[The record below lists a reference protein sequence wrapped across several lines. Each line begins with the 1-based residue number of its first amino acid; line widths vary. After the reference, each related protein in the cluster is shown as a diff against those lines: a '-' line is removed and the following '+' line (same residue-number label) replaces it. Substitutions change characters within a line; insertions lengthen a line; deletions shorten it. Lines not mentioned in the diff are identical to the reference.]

1 MANLQ
6 VEYLGLKLRNPLIIA
21 SSGLTAKIENIVAYE
36 QAGAGAIVLKSLF
49 EEQIDNEA
57 EFLNEQSAQYP
68 ENMDYLY
75 AYMKQYSVDNYL
87 SLIKEAKSKISIPV
101 IASINCYDAGSWDSF
116 AKDIKEAGADAIEI
130 NLYSL
135 PVSKD
140 ALSSNL
146 EDQYFSAVRSVAK
159 LGIPVAVKLGQNFT
173 SLVAFA
179 NGLKIC
185 GAKGAVMFNK
195 YYHPDIDLKKLSLV
209 NATPFSKEG
218 DYLDTL
224 RWTAIVSS
232 SVRELDIC
240 ASTGIRCADDA
251 IKMLLS
257 GAKTF
262 QICSVL
268 YQKGE
273 SVIAEMID
281 GINEFMCEK
290 GFDKM
295 SEVIG
300 KLNYSNVGDPQK
312 YERVQFMKTF
322 GSK

>member
-1 MANLQ
+1 M
-6 VEYLGLKLRNPLIIA
+6 
-21 SSGLTAKIENIVAYE
+21 
-36 QAGAGAIVLKSLF
+36 
-49 EEQIDNEA
+49 
-57 EFLNEQSAQYP
+57 
-68 ENMDYLY
+68 
-75 AYMKQYSVDNYL
+75 
-87 SLIKEAKSKISIPV
+87 
-101 IASINCYDAGSWDSF
+101 
-116 AKDIKEAGADAIEI
+116 
-130 NLYSL
+130 

-140 ALSSNL
+140 TLSGNL
-146 EDQYFSAVRSVAK
+146 EEQYFVAVRSVAK

-185 GAKGAVMFNK
+185 GASGAVMFNK
-195 YYHPDIDLKKLSLV
+195 YYHPDIDLKNLTLV

-232 SVRELDIC
+232 SVREFDIC
-240 ASTGIRCADDA
+240 AASGIHTSEDA
-251 IKMLLS
+251 IKMLLA

-268 YQKGE
+268 YQKGI
-273 SVIAEMID
+273 SVIGEMID
-281 GINEFMCEK
+281 GINSFMCDK
-290 GFDKM
+290 GFETM
-295 SEVIG
+295 SEVVG
-300 KLNYSNVGDPQK
+300 KLNYSNVGEPQK